1 MKLQYGSPAMKR
13 FLTAAMA
20 LCLLLSCLVPAC
32 AQGGYRPQTP
42 PSGICGPCA
51 SYNVEEGVLTISGA
65 GPVTSLP
72 SFDYLSFLDHSPI
85 HTVIVEEGITALPH
99 DTTLCFLP
107 NITHVELP
115 DSLRYVGRMAFVDTA
130 WLDGLTDEF
139 CIVGD
144 GILLDYNGPGG
155 KVVVPDTVRYISSQ
169 AFSGTDVTELVLG
182 ESVKYIGDGTWG
194 LENTAKLETVTFVN
208 KAYDKYAYPTMIQ
221 NNYNPW
227 IDVKS
232 GVDQNGTVYFNR
244 FLVMDGVLLYYGGGP
259 GSVTVPD
266 AVTFIATGGI
276 YGSPDKFT
284 EIIIPDT
291 VTEIA
296 ENAIQGGSLDGNK
309 PTFVFAAADSAAQK
323 FVENNTEWLFRFMAN
338 GQDNSSLL
346 NFTAKEIYY
355 SDMFKDVHEEDWFH
369 ETVAIAFELGLMN
382 GRDRDQYAFY
392 TFVPAGD
399 IKLSEAITVA
409 ARVRDTYY
417 YEKTDFTAAEGAM
430 WYQPYV
436 DYALANKIIAEV
448 PEDLN
453 RPATRAEFASM
464 LAAALPERELTA
476 IHEEV
481 RFADIDEAHPAYAAI
496 MLLSRAG
503 VMEGKGE
510 GRFDPDAQV
519 KRCEA
524 AAMLARCVR
533 TEQRI
538 QPDLT

>member
-1 MKLQYGSPAMKR
+1 MKKQYGSPIKKR
-13 FLTAAMA
+13 FLTTALA
-20 LCLLLSCLVPAC
+20 LCLLLSCLATAY
-32 AQGGYRPQTP
+32 AQGGELVPRTP
-42 PSGICGPCA
+42 PSGSCGPCA
-51 SYNVEEGVLTISGA
+51 SYNVVDGVLTISGA
-65 GPVTSLP
+65 GPVTNLP
-72 SFDYLSFLDHSPI
+72 DFDGWSFLDPL

-144 GILLDYNGPGG
+144 GILLDYNGTGG

-182 ESVKYIGDGTWG
+182 SSVRYIGDGTWG
-194 LENTAKLETVTFVN
+194 LENTGKLETVTFDN
-208 KAYDKYAYPTMIQ
+208 KTYDSIMASSFIRNHYS
-221 NNYNPW
+221 PW
-227 IDVKS
+227 VQVKR
-232 GVDQNGTVYFNR
+232 GVDEYTGEELFNR
-244 FLVMDGVLLYYGGGP
+244 FLVIDGVLLYYGGAP

-266 AVTFIATGGI
+266 VVTAIATGGI

-296 ENAIQGGSLDGNK
+296 ENAIQGGSLGGNK
-309 PTFVFAAADSAAQK
+309 PTFILAAADSAAQK
-323 FVENNTEWLFRFMAN
+323 YVEDNTEWLFRFMAN

-346 NFTAKEIYY
+346 NFTVKDRYY
-355 SDMFKDVHEEDWFH
+355 AGMFKDVREEDWFQ
-369 ETVAIAFELGLMN
+369 ESVAGAFELGLMN
-382 GRDRDQYAFY
+382 GRDQDMYGYY
-392 TFVPAGD
+392 TFVPAGN

-417 YEKTDFTAAEGAM
+417 YEQTDFTAAEGAK

-436 DYALANKIIAEV
+436 DYAIANQIIAEV
-448 PEDLN
+448 PEDLG

-464 LAAALPERELTA
+464 LAAALPEKELEA
-476 IHEEV
+476 IHEDV
-481 RFADIDEAHPAYAAI
+481 HFVDVDETHSAYDAI
-496 MLLSRAG
+496 MLLARAG
-503 VMEGKGE
+503 VMEGKGN
-510 GRFDPDAQV
+510 GVFDPDAQV

-524 AAMLARCVR
+524 AAMLSRSVQPG
-533 TEQRI
+533 QRV

>member
-1 MKLQYGSPAMKR
+1 MKKQYGSPIKKR
-13 FLTAAMA
+13 FLTTALA
-20 LCLLLSCLVPAC
+20 LCLLLSGLVTAY
-32 AQGGYRPQTP
+32 AQGGELVPRTP
-42 PSGICGPCA
+42 PSGSCGPCA
-51 SYNVEEGVLTISGA
+51 SYIVEDGVLTISGS
-65 GPVTSLP
+65 GPVSYLP
-72 SFDYLSFLDHSPI
+72 GFDGWSFTDPL
-85 HTVIVEEGITALPH
+85 HTVIVEEGITALPS

-115 DSLRYVGRMAFVDTA
+115 DSLLYMGRMAFVDTA

-155 KVVVPDTVRYISSQ
+155 KVVVPDAVRYISSQ

-194 LENTAKLETVTFVN
+194 MENTGKLEKVTFVN
-208 KAYDKYAYPTMIQ
+208 KTYDIMMASSFIHNHYS
-221 NNYNPW
+221 PW
-227 IDVKS
+227 VQVER
-232 GVDQNGTVYFNR
+232 GVDEYTGEVLFNR
-244 FLVMDGVLLYYGGGP
+244 FLVIDGVLLYYGGGP

-266 AVTFIATGGI
+266 AVTAIAPGGI

-284 EIIIPDT
+284 EIVIPDT

-309 PTFVFAAADSAAQK
+309 PTFILAAADSAAQRY
-323 FVENNTEWLFRFMAN
+323 VETNTEWLFRFIAN

-346 NFTAKEIYY
+346 NFTVKERYY
-355 SDMFKDVHEEDWFH
+355 SSMFKDVHEGDWFQ
-369 ETVAIAFELGLMN
+369 ESVANAFELGLMN
-382 GRDRDQYAFY
+382 GRDKDQYAFY
-392 TFVPAGD
+392 TFAPAGD

-417 YEKTDFTAAEGAM
+417 YEQTDFTAAEGAK

-436 DYALANKIIAEV
+436 DYAIANKIIAEV
-448 PEDLN
+448 PEDLG

-464 LAAALPERELTA
+464 LAAALPEKELEA
-476 IHEEV
+476 IHGDI
-481 RFADIDEAHPAYAAI
+481 RFVDIDETHSAYDAI
-496 MLLSRAG
+496 MLLARAG
-503 VMEGKGE
+503 VMEGKGN
-510 GRFDPDAQV
+510 GVFDPDAQV

-524 AAMLARCVR
+524 AAMLSRSVQPG
-533 TEQRI
+533 QRV

>member
-1 MKLQYGSPAMKR
+1 MKKRSLSLFLALFMLLCCLPPA
-13 FLTAAMA
+13 F
-20 LCLLLSCLVPAC
+20 
-32 AQGGYRPQTP
+32 AQGDDYFHTTP
-42 PSGICGPCA
+42 ASGSCGPCA
-51 SYNVEEGVLTISGA
+51 SYSVEDGVLTISGA
-65 GPVTSLP
+65 GPVSSLP
-72 SFDYLSFLDHSPI
+72 SFEYRDFRDPL

-115 DSLRYVGRMAFVDTA
+115 DSLLYVGRMAFVNTG

-139 CIVGD
+139 YIVGD

-169 AFSGTDVTELVLG
+169 AFSGTDVTDLVLG

-194 LENTAKLETVTFVN
+194 LESTGKLETVTFVN
-208 KAYDKYAYPTMIQ
+208 KTYDRTAYSSIIH

-227 IDVKS
+227 IQVKS
-232 GVDQNGTVYFNR
+232 GVDHIGADTFNR

-266 AVTFIATGGI
+266 AVKAIGPGGI

-346 NFTAKEIYY
+346 NFTVKERYY
-355 SDMFKDVHEEDWFH
+355 SSMFKDVHEGDWFQ
-369 ETVAIAFELGLMN
+369 ESVASAFELGLMN
-382 GRDRDQYAFY
+382 GRDKDQYAFY
-392 TFVPAGD
+392 TFAPAGN

-417 YEKTDFTAAEGAM
+417 YEKTDFTAAEGVM

-436 DYALANKIIAEV
+436 DYALANQIIAEV

-464 LAAALPERELTA
+464 LAAALPERELES
-476 IHEEV
+476 IHEDI
-481 RFADIDEAHPAYAAI
+481 RFVDIDETHSAYDAV
-496 MLLSRAG
+496 MLLARAG

-510 GRFDPDAQV
+510 GIFDPDAQV

-524 AAMLARCVR
+524 AAMLVR
-533 TEQRI
+533 SVRPSQRV
-538 QPDLT
+538 QKPA